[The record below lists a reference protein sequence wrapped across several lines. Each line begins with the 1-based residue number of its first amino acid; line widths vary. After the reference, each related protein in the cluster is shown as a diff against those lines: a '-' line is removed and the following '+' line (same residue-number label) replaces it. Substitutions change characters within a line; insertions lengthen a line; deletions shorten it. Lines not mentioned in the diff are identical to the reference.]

1 MHLYSVQW
9 SVVILFEFFILIKLK
24 QYNGYHVWSV
34 RVFLIWN
41 RPAVVLYL
49 PVLQEKRFQLRG
61 LEEAAFLLL
70 CLSEVVCIFCE
81 KLEHLS

>member
-24 QYNGYHVWSV
+24 QYNRYHVWSV

-49 PVLQEKRFQLRG
+49 PVLQEKR

-70 CLSEVVCIFCE
+70 CLSVVVCIFCE
-81 KLEHLS
+81 NLEHLS

>member
-24 QYNGYHVWSV
+24 QYNRYHVWSV

-49 PVLQEKRFQLRG
+49 PVLPVPTARFRG
-61 LEEAAFLLL
+61 SSVSAPVPVSGCMHLL
-70 CLSEVVCIFCE
+70 
-81 KLEHLS
+81 